1 MALRNAFES
10 VATESTSLAIEDN
23 VSKVP
28 SGMAVL
34 EMLSRLVK
42 IAESL
47 QVVDAQQRQRVA
59 VDTFSAGTTLPT
71 VTTVSGVTTVTTV
84 TTLANATAIAGM
96 DREQYINTAKN
107 TYANSIR
114 TGLTFQ

>member
-59 VDTFSAGTTLPT
+59 VDTFSAAATLPT
-71 VTTVSGVTTVTTV
+71 VSTVSGVTTV

>member
-42 IAESL
+42 ILESN
-47 QVVDAQQRQRVA
+47 QVVDAQQRQRVT
-59 VDTFSAGTTLPT
+59 VDTFSAGTTLPA
-71 VTTVSGVTTVTTV
+71 VTTVSGVTTVS
-84 TTLANATAIAGM
+84 TLSNATAIAGM